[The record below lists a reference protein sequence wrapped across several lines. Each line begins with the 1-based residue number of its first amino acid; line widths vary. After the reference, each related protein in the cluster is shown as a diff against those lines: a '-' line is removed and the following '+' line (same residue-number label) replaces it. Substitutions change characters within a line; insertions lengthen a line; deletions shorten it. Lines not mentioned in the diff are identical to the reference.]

1 MNEREIQSLL
11 ALAAKRLHTT
21 PEALRAAAENGDLQ
35 NIMGGQNNAAA
46 SQLNRVLSDPQSMA
60 QLQGVMNSLGMN
72 PPQAPAPASPP
83 VQQKP
88 AAAAPLNLL
97 NTLNNSDPM
106 TAMLLR
112 AAPLLASANREDD
125 STRLLAALRPL
136 LGEAR
141 QKKLDEA
148 SKILKLLHL
157 LPLLKESGVLQN
169 IL

>member
-1 MNEREIQSLL
+1 MED
-11 ALAAKRLHTT
+11 LAA
-21 PEALRAAAENGDLQ
+21 AVQ
-35 NIMGGQNNAAA
+35 SI
-46 SQLNRVLSDPQSMA
+46 LNDPQSMA
-60 QLQGVMNSLGMN
+60 QLQSV
-72 PPQAPAPASPP
+72 
-83 VQQKP
+83 
-88 AAAAPLNLL
+88 
-97 NTLNNSDPM
+97 M

-157 LPLLKESGVLQN
+157 LPLLTECGVLQN

>member
-1 MNEREIQSLL
+1 MED
-11 ALAAKRLHTT
+11 LAA
-21 PEALRAAAENGDLQ
+21 AVQ
-35 NIMGGQNNAAA
+35 SI
-46 SQLNRVLSDPQSMA
+46 LNDPQSMA
-60 QLQGVMNSLGMN
+60 QLQSVMNSLGMN
-72 PPQAPAPASPP
+72 PPQAPAPATPP

-88 AAAAPLNLL
+88 AAAPLNLL

-148 SKILKLLHL
+148 SKILKLLRL

>member
-1 MNEREIQSLL
+1 MED
-11 ALAAKRLHTT
+11 LAA
-21 PEALRAAAENGDLQ
+21 AVQ
-35 NIMGGQNNAAA
+35 SI
-46 SQLNRVLSDPQSMA
+46 LNDPQSMA

-72 PPQAPAPASPP
+72 PPQAPAPATPP

-97 NTLNNSDPM
+97 NTLNNSSDPM

>member
-1 MNEREIQSLL
+1 MYNRY
-11 ALAAKRLHTT
+11 T
-21 PEALRAAAENGDLQ
+21 PSPDGTFQRTVVPDAPSGK
-35 NIMGGQNNAAA
+35 
-46 SQLNRVLSDPQSMA
+46 
-60 QLQGVMNSLGMN
+60 NS
-72 PPQAPAPASPP
+72 APAPPP
-83 VQQKP
+83 VQQKT
-88 AAAAPLNLL
+88 AAAAPPNLL

-112 AAPLLASANREDD
+112 AAPLLANANREDD

>member
-1 MNEREIQSLL
+1 MED
-11 ALAAKRLHTT
+11 LAA
-21 PEALRAAAENGDLQ
+21 AVQ
-35 NIMGGQNNAAA
+35 SI
-46 SQLNRVLSDPQSMA
+46 LNDPQSMA

-72 PPQAPAPASPP
+72 PPQAPAPATPP

-88 AAAAPLNLL
+88 AAAPLNLL

>member
-1 MNEREIQSLL
+1 MED
-11 ALAAKRLHTT
+11 LAA
-21 PEALRAAAENGDLQ
+21 AVQ
-35 NIMGGQNNAAA
+35 SI
-46 SQLNRVLSDPQSMA
+46 LNDPQSMA

-72 PPQAPAPASPP
+72 PP

>member
-1 MNEREIQSLL
+1 MED
-11 ALAAKRLHTT
+11 LAA
-21 PEALRAAAENGDLQ
+21 AVQ
-35 NIMGGQNNAAA
+35 SI
-46 SQLNRVLSDPQSMA
+46 LNDPQSMA

-72 PPQAPAPASPP
+72 PPQAPAP

>member
-1 MNEREIQSLL
+1 MED
-11 ALAAKRLHTT
+11 LAA
-21 PEALRAAAENGDLQ
+21 AVQ
-35 NIMGGQNNAAA
+35 SI
-46 SQLNRVLSDPQSMA
+46 LNDPQSMA

-72 PPQAPAPASPP
+72 PPQAPAPATPP

-88 AAAAPLNLL
+88 AATPPLNL
-97 NTLNNSDPM
+97 LNNSDPM

>member
-1 MNEREIQSLL
+1 MED
-11 ALAAKRLHTT
+11 LAA
-21 PEALRAAAENGDLQ
+21 AVQ
-35 NIMGGQNNAAA
+35 SI
-46 SQLNRVLSDPQSMA
+46 LNDPQSMA

-72 PPQAPAPASPP
+72 PPQAPAPATPF
-83 VQQKP
+83 
-88 AAAAPLNLL
+88 NLL

>member
-1 MNEREIQSLL
+1 MED
-11 ALAAKRLHTT
+11 LAA
-21 PEALRAAAENGDLQ
+21 AVQ
-35 NIMGGQNNAAA
+35 SI
-46 SQLNRVLSDPQSMA
+46 LNDPQSMA

-72 PPQAPAPASPP
+72 PPQAPAPATPP

-88 AAAAPLNLL
+88 AA
-97 NTLNNSDPM
+97 T
-106 TAMLLR
+106 
-112 AAPLLASANREDD
+112 APLLASANREDD

>member
-1 MNEREIQSLL
+1 MED
-11 ALAAKRLHTT
+11 LAA
-21 PEALRAAAENGDLQ
+21 AVQ
-35 NIMGGQNNAAA
+35 SI
-46 SQLNRVLSDPQSMA
+46 LNDPQSMA

-72 PPQAPAPASPP
+72 PPQAPAPAPPP

-106 TAMLLR
+106 
-112 AAPLLASANREDD
+112 LLASANREDD

>member
-1 MNEREIQSLL
+1 MED
-11 ALAAKRLHTT
+11 LAA
-21 PEALRAAAENGDLQ
+21 AVQ
-35 NIMGGQNNAAA
+35 SI
-46 SQLNRVLSDPQSMA
+46 LNDPQSMA

-72 PPQAPAPASPP
+72 PPQAPAPAPPP

-88 AAAAPLNLL
+88 AA
-97 NTLNNSDPM
+97 
-106 TAMLLR
+106 

>member
-1 MNEREIQSLL
+1 MED
-11 ALAAKRLHTT
+11 LAA
-21 PEALRAAAENGDLQ
+21 AVQ
-35 NIMGGQNNAAA
+35 SI
-46 SQLNRVLSDPQSMA
+46 LNDPQSMA

-72 PPQAPAPASPP
+72 PPQAPAPATPP

-106 TAMLLR
+106 TR
-112 AAPLLASANREDD
+112 AAPLLASANREDG

-148 SKILKLLHL
+148 AKILKLLHL

>member
-1 MNEREIQSLL
+1 MED
-11 ALAAKRLHTT
+11 LAA
-21 PEALRAAAENGDLQ
+21 AVQ
-35 NIMGGQNNAAA
+35 SI
-46 SQLNRVLSDPQSMA
+46 LNDPQSMA

-72 PPQAPAPASPP
+72 PPQAPAPAPPP

-88 AAAAPLNLL
+88 AAAPLNLL
-97 NTLNNSDPM
+97 NTLTNSDPM

>member
-1 MNEREIQSLL
+1 MED
-11 ALAAKRLHTT
+11 LAA
-21 PEALRAAAENGDLQ
+21 AVQ
-35 NIMGGQNNAAA
+35 SI
-46 SQLNRVLSDPQSMA
+46 LNDPQSMA
-60 QLQGVMNSLGMN
+60 QLQSVMTSLGMK
-72 PPQAPAPASPP
+72 PPQAPAPATPP

-88 AAAAPLNLL
+88 AAAPLNLL

>member
-1 MNEREIQSLL
+1 MED
-11 ALAAKRLHTT
+11 LAA
-21 PEALRAAAENGDLQ
+21 AVQ
-35 NIMGGQNNAAA
+35 SI
-46 SQLNRVLSDPQSMA
+46 LNDPQSMA

-72 PPQAPAPASPP
+72 PPP

>member
-1 MNEREIQSLL
+1 
-11 ALAAKRLHTT
+11 
-21 PEALRAAAENGDLQ
+21 
-35 NIMGGQNNAAA
+35 
-46 SQLNRVLSDPQSMA
+46 
-60 QLQGVMNSLGMN
+60 
-72 PPQAPAPASPP
+72 
-83 VQQKP
+83 
-88 AAAAPLNLL
+88 
-97 NTLNNSDPM
+97 M

-148 SKILKLLHL
+148 AKILKLLHL

>member
-1 MNEREIQSLL
+1 MED
-11 ALAAKRLHTT
+11 LAA
-21 PEALRAAAENGDLQ
+21 AVQ
-35 NIMGGQNNAAA
+35 SI
-46 SQLNRVLSDPQSMA
+46 LNDPQSMA

-72 PPQAPAPASPP
+72 PPQAPAPATPP

-106 TAMLLR
+106 TAM
-112 AAPLLASANREDD
+112 LLASANREDD